1 MIKLDWR
8 LKSYEEG
15 AHTAIIARVLN
26 SNYST
31 YVSYLTTV
39 GSRRVRVEYVQ

>member
-15 AHTAIIARVLN
+15 AIIARVLN

>member
-8 LKSYEEG
+8 LESYEEG

-26 SNYST
+26 NGPL
-31 YVSYLTTV
+31 VP
-39 GSRRVRVEYVQ
+39 GG